1 MRRCFSIFLLALA
14 VGLPATSVAGTLT
27 ASLSSKQIYVGEA
40 ATLEVS
46 VSGSFR
52 GQPTFADVAVVSVR
66 LAGQHSQTS
75 MRRGRTTQSH
85 TFTYRVSGLVA
96 GKATLGPAKLEVDGR
111 ELRSEYFQ
119 IEILARRQQQSS
131 TRSAPAR
138 AGSGRASRTSPGSQ
152 SSGIEDYYATATLS
166 TKEPWVGQSLLYQ
179 VEVGSTVPPR
189 DIEWEPPSFS
199 PLSPEPNLK
208 LQQEDEQKIV
218 DGQRY
223 TVNNIAVPL
232 FPIEAGPAKLDA
244 AAFAMTLVRTRGLF
258 GTSEQIPFR
267 SNEVTLDVRPL
278 PTVGRPSNFTGAVG
292 NYTIKASVD
301 RPTLDAGETA
311 TLTVEIRGA
320 GALRGEKLSFPLP
333 EGIRSYEEQPDVR
346 SDLREGAVR
355 SLAIYSTTLVPLQP
369 DSYSLPPVSFSFF
382 EPKAGSYR
390 TVLSEPIQLEVGG
403 SPVTDPAVIAR
414 SASLGRAKEEV
425 EILGVD
431 ILPLHRG
438 NEVETNTHLNPGANW
453 FLSLIGLPFLGL
465 LGLFGA
471 TQRERFAGTA
481 AGKEKVRRA
490 DAKGASKSARS
501 AAKEGNLE
509 GTEQALRS
517 YLVARLG
524 TLGGAVGPEDAKEA
538 LEGVGAPPKVASRL
552 KLLLGRLE
560 AVRYG
565 GASEAGLVEDLADW
579 VEQSEK
585 EWR

>member
-1 MRRCFSIFLLALA
+1 MRSCFSIFLLALA
-14 VGLPATSVAGTLT
+14 VGFPGTSLAGTLT
-27 ASLSSKQIYVGEA
+27 ASLSSKQLYVGEA

-52 GQPTFADVAVVSVR
+52 GQPTLADVAVVSVR

-119 IEILARRQQQSS
+119 IEVLPRRQRQSS

-138 AGSGRASRTSPGSQ
+138 AGSARPSGSSPGST
-152 SSGIEDYYATATLS
+152 SGGIEDYYATATLS
-166 TKEPWVGQSLLYQ
+166 TKKPWVGQSLLYQ

-267 SNEVTLDVRPL
+267 SNEVSLDVRPL
-278 PTVGRPSNFTGAVG
+278 PTVGRPSDFTGAVG
-292 NYTIKASVD
+292 NYSIKARVD
-301 RPTLDAGETA
+301 RQTLDAGETT
-311 TLTVEIRGA
+311 TLTLEVRGS
-320 GALRGEKLSFPLP
+320 GALRGEKLSLTFPK
-333 EGIRSYEEQPDVR
+333 EIRSYEEQPDVR
-346 SDLREGAVR
+346 SDLRDGLVR

-369 DSYSLPPVSFSFF
+369 GSYSLPPVSFSFF
-382 EPKAGSYR
+382 EPETGSYR
-390 TVLSEPIQLEVGG
+390 TVTSEPIPLEVGG
-403 SPVTDPAVIAR
+403 SAVTDPAVIAR

-438 NEVETNTHLNPGANW
+438 SEVEANAHLHPGETW

-471 TQRERFAGTA
+471 TQRERFADTA
-481 AGKEKVRRA
+481 AGREKVRRA
-490 DAKGASKSARS
+490 DAKSACKKARS
-501 AAKEGNLE
+501 AAKEANLE
-509 GTEQALRS
+509 ATDQAVRG

-524 TLGGAVGPEDAKEA
+524 PLGAAVGPEDAKEA
-538 LEGVGAPPKVASRL
+538 LEGVGAPPEVASRL

-565 GASEAGLVEDLADW
+565 GASETGLADDLADW